1 MSLFHRLFATGS
13 FLWLASMYVFLVG
26 HLGILRGGF
35 VVLPGLAV
43 IAAIAVLSGGLP
55 SYFRGSGAREAALSA
70 SIVGVILLI
79 LPLVSTPPVS
89 RDALIHH
96 LAVPELY
103 LEAGGIYEIPF
114 MGFSYLPM
122 NLDYLYII
130 PLYLGIDTAARY
142 IHFGFALLTAL
153 LIYDYIREKVST
165 FYGLVA
171 ALVFLSTPVV
181 VKLSAS
187 AYVDLGVTFYSTL
200 SVVALLKWMDE
211 DRKRYLLFS
220 AMAGGFAVGVKYN
233 GAVTVFILS
242 VFVLWYSTRK
252 KGLLTGIKEFSLY
265 SLVPALLFLPYLIR
279 NYIWVGN
286 PFHPLMGGMIK
297 GVDRLYIGEALSPV
311 EKRYILYGENTLDI
325 LLVPFRIFLEGRDS
339 SMQHFDG
346 VLNPVFVAFIPLM
359 FLVGKKKGWFGY
371 LVCFCFLYLYVA
383 FFTTDLVTRYVLP
396 ALAVF
401 IILVALAIKEGL
413 ERRYARHVVVLLLA
427 AMFLFNLSYVY
438 GLYERYRPLGYV
450 TGRETRDA
458 YLLRVLPDY
467 EVVLWANRNLPED
480 ARVIFFFTGERGY
493 YWQRD
498 YYYEGRLGENLIRL
512 VMGSRTSDE
521 LRDKLSRKGFTH
533 IFINNHLFEKFS
545 YDNFDVR
552 GLALLS
558 GLFRDHLTML
568 YSARGFSLYEIGHK
582 G

>member
-1 MSLFHRLFATGS
+1 MSPFHRLFATGS
-13 FLWLASMYVFLVG
+13 FLWLVGMYIFLVG
-26 HLGILRGGF
+26 HLGLLRGGF
-35 VVLPGLAV
+35 VVLPALAI
-43 IAAIAVLSGGLP
+43 IAAIVVLSYSLP
-55 SYFRGSGAREAALSA
+55 SYFRGLGAKEAVLSA
-70 SIVGVILLI
+70 SIVVALIVI

-96 LAVPELY
+96 LAVPKLY
-103 LEAGGIYEIPF
+103 IEAGGIYEIPF

-130 PLYLGIDTAARY
+130 PLYLGIDTAAKY
-142 IHFGFALLTAL
+142 IHLGFALLTAV
-153 LIYDYIREKVST
+153 LIYDYIREKVSA
-165 FYGLVA
+165 FYGLMA
-171 ALVFLSTPVV
+171 ALVFLTTPVV

-220 AMAGGFAVGVKYN
+220 AMAGGFAMGVKYN

-242 VFVLWYSTRK
+242 VFVLWYSAGRK
-252 KGLLTGIKEFSLY
+252 GWLDGIKEFSLY
-265 SLVPALLFLPYLIR
+265 SLVPALLFLPYLAR
-279 NYIWVGN
+279 NYVWVGN
-286 PFHPLMGGMIK
+286 PFHPLMGGMVR
-297 GVDRLYIGEALSPV
+297 GVDGLYVGEALSPV

-339 SMQHFDG
+339 SLQYFDG

-359 FLVGKKKGWFGY
+359 FLARKEKGWFGY
-371 LVCFCFLYLYVA
+371 LVCFCFLYFYIA

-396 ALAVF
+396 VLAVF
-401 IILVALAIKEGL
+401 ILLLALAMKEGL

-427 AMFLFNLSYVY
+427 ALFLFNLSYVY

-480 ARVIFFFTGERGY
+480 ARIIFFFTGERGY

-498 YYYEGRLGENLIRL
+498 YYYEGRLGENLVRL
-512 VMGSRTSDE
+512 VRGSRTSDE
-521 LRDKLSRKGFTH
+521 IRDKLSRDGFTH

-545 YDNFDVR
+545 HDNFDVR
-552 GLALLS
+552 ELALLS
-558 GLFRDHLTML
+558 GLFRDHLVML
-568 YSARGFSLYEIGHK
+568 YSARGFSLYEIGHT